1 MKDLYSILGIQ
12 RSANDSEI
20 KKAYKKLAF
29 QYHPDKNKELDA
41 QDKFRDISEAYD
53 ILTNADK
60 RRMYDNFGYEALE
73 GQNAL
78 PINPLDL
85 FQSLFNVDFA
95 GLGEGMQSNIFVFS
109 DLSSG
114 PFLNI
119 QNKMSYNLEC
129 SLDEL
134 YHGTQKEFEIP
145 HLTSKGRKSTKYII
159 NVKKGSKDGD
169 NIVVKE
175 GGNYIPELNLTE
187 DLVIKVIETP
197 HPKYKRKGNDLII
210 EEKITLVEA
219 LCGVELKIEHL
230 QGPLQVEIKDIVNP
244 NQMFQV
250 FGQGMPHPR
259 EYGTFPRVL
268 GRYVRERGLM
278 TLEEAVRKM
287 TGATAKR
294 LGFQDRGLLREGFMA
309 DIAVF
314 DPDRITDHATFSEP
328 HQYAEGIE
336 YVVVN
341 GVMVV
346 DGGDHTGARP
356 GRILYGPGRR

>member
-29 QYHPDKNKELDA
+29 QYHPDKNKELEA

-60 RRMYDNFGYEALE
+60 RRMYDNFGYDALE

-78 PINPLDL
+78 PINPMEL

-145 HLTSKGRKSTKYII
+145 HNTRKGRKSTKYII

-230 QGPLQVEIKDIVNP
+230 RGPLKVEIKDIVNP

-250 FGQGMPHPR
+250 FGQGMPIKQEGKVLTEDDTEEKEFGNLIIDLSIEFPKSLDDKRKVYLKKIFNHKVR
-259 EYGTFPRVL
+259 DESGETGTSVQAFHYGNKEDIVK
-268 GRYVRERGLM
+268 ELM
-278 TLEEAVRKM
+278 NESAEEE
-287 TGATAKR
+287 
-294 LGFQDRGLLREGFMA
+294 EGMGC
-309 DIAVF
+309 I
-314 DPDRITDHATFSEP
+314 
-328 HQYAEGIE
+328 QQ
-336 YVVVN
+336 
-341 GVMVV
+341 
-346 DGGDHTGARP
+346 
-356 GRILYGPGRR
+356 

>member
-129 SLDEL
+129 SLEEL

-250 FGQGMPHPR
+250 FGQGMPIKQEGKALTEDDTDEKEFGNLIIDLSIEFPKSLDDKR
-259 EYGTFPRVL
+259 KEYLRKIFNHKDRDETSESGTSVQAFHYGNKEDIVK
-268 GRYVRERGLM
+268 ELM
-278 TLEEAVRKM
+278 NESAEEE
-287 TGATAKR
+287 
-294 LGFQDRGLLREGFMA
+294 EGMGC
-309 DIAVF
+309 I
-314 DPDRITDHATFSEP
+314 
-328 HQYAEGIE
+328 QQ
-336 YVVVN
+336 
-341 GVMVV
+341 
-346 DGGDHTGARP
+346 
-356 GRILYGPGRR
+356 